1 MLKITNLHVSVEKTP
16 ILSGVSLV
24 VKPGEVHAIMG
35 PNGSGKSTLAY
46 TLAGHPKYVVT
57 RGSVK
62 LDKHNLLEM
71 TPDERARTGLFL
83 AFQYPVEIGGVSV
96 QNFLRAAYEAKF
108 GPLKSILEFRE
119 ALRKEGEKVGV
130 KKELLERNVNEGFS
144 GGEKKRL
151 EILQMMVLKPSV
163 AVLDETDSGL
173 DVDAI
178 KTVARGVRAVI
189 AAHNTGVI
197 VITHYQRILKYLE
210 PEFVHVMVKGKIV
223 KSGGQKFAEE
233 LEKNGY
239 TSYV

>member
-1 MLKITNLHVSVEKTP
+1 MDI
-16 ILSGVSLV
+16 
-24 VKPGEVHAIMG
+24 A
-35 PNGSGKSTLAY
+35 
-46 TLAGHPKYVVT
+46 
-57 RGSVK
+57 
-62 LDKHNLLEM
+62 DWLLY
-71 TPDERARTGLFL
+71 GIS
-83 AFQYPVEIGGVSV
+83 EIGKIVGRE
-96 QNFLRAAYEAKF
+96 N
-108 GPLKSILEFRE
+108 LEGKVVV
-119 ALRKEGEKVGV
+119 LRKRLKYGV

-144 GGEKKRL
+144 CGEKKRL

-210 PEFVHVMVKGKIV
+210 PEFVHVMVKGNIV
-223 KSGGQKFAEE
+223 KSGGQKFGEE